1 MKNNP
6 LDRIKLLMSYDSSK
20 TLNENKKELSLINEE
35 DDVDLDEASET
46 GKEIGKLFRNAGKE
60 RGEFKGITNAI
71 EKDSKLLQGA
81 GSKLG
86 LTVDEV
92 REAMASERTVQNNI
106 DNAIKKE
113 FTAGSRIGSTGV
125 VGREVEQ
132 ASKQLALRRVIERGR
147 EVGRPLTG
155 NEINAI
161 IKQTEQ
167 ETAGRVRAFEKDVAA
182 GRVPNPKTGNTRG
195 ANKKVGT
202 QNRPT
207 IKSLQ
212 ADNQKLSQE
221 LEQLKLKVD
230 PEKPPK
236 LGGDGIYIT
245 DSNGNKIEIKQYY
258 NTGDVNEMNKDW
270 ENRGKRETI
279 IDPET
284 GKEVSVVE
292 PKPTPE
298 PPVKNPSKISR
309 LLKSKWLWALG
320 VLGGGVWLFWYL
332 FHSKGKKPPVVSECL
347 TDLVNKNLATIESSN
362 GDPVFV
368 VKQYPGFPQFDSV
381 GGLLFYQTTG
391 VVKTADNGATKTGT
405 WACSGKEVQITWD
418 GEEDTTNTTDS
429 TTGDTTNV
437 TGDTTNVTG
446 DTTTNTTDTTTGDTT
461 NVTGNTTNTTND
473 DVAAQNAR
481 IADMIKTKDNEGKPQ
496 ETTPEVQSL
505 IDKGKEIYTK
515 LYDNY
520 NADGQP
526 KPFIKSDGNRLKYK
540 GELLP
545 QSDLDALNQY
555 IKSLGYSFLKQ
566 KDKRYVPG
574 EKDEKYVWIKERQPQ
589 GEPQGQTQEPAQL
602 SEQFIKNIVS
612 KHLRSKL

>member
-71 EKDSKLLQGA
+71 EKDSRLLQGA

-113 FTAGSRIGSTGV
+113 FSAGSRIGTTGV

-147 EVGRPLTG
+147 EVGRPLNG

-167 ETAGRVRAFEKDVAA
+167 ETANRVRAFEKDVRT
-182 GRVPNPKTGNTRG
+182 GKVPNPKTGNTRG
-195 ANKKVGT
+195 ANKNVGT

-207 IKSLQ
+207 VKNLQ
-212 ADNQKLSQE
+212 ADLDKSKE
-221 LEQLKLKVD
+221 EIEQLKLKLDSNKSV
-230 PEKPPK
+230 PK
-236 LGGDGIYIT
+236 EGVSFV
-245 DSNGNKIEIKQYY
+245 DSNGNVVHIHQY
-258 NTGDVNEMNKDW
+258 NNMGDVNEMEKDW
-270 ENRGKRETI
+270 KARGNGETI

-284 GKEVSVVE
+284 GKPVRVDE
-292 PKPTPE
+292 PRPTTTE
-298 PPVKNPSKISR
+298 PPIKNPSKISK
-309 LLKSKWLWALG
+309 LLKSKWLWSLG
-320 VLGGGVWLFWYL
+320 VLGGGIWAFWYL
-332 FHSKGKKPPVVSECL
+332 FHKTGTKPPVVSSCL
-347 TDLVNKNLATIESSN
+347 TDLVNKNLGTMESSN
-362 GDPVFV
+362 GDPVVV
-368 VKQYPGFPQFDSV
+368 VKQYPGYPQYDSV

-391 VVKTADNGATKTGT
+391 VVMTADKGATKKGT
-405 WACSGKEVQITWD
+405 WVCTDNQIQITWA
-418 GEEDTTNTTDS
+418 GEGDNTN
-429 TTGDTTNV
+429 TTGDTTNT
-437 TGDTTNVTG
+437 TGS
-446 DTTTNTTDTTTGDTT
+446 TTGDTT
-461 NVTGNTTNTTND
+461 NVTGNTTGDTTNTTGTTTGDTTTNTTD

-481 IADMIKTKDNEGKPQ
+481 VADMIKTKDNEGKPQ
-496 ETTPEVQSL
+496 EKTPEIQSL
-505 IDKGKEIYTK
+505 IDKGKEIYTT

-520 NADGQP
+520 NAENQP
-526 KPFIKSDGNRLKYK
+526 KPFIKSSGNRLKYK

-545 QSDLDALNQY
+545 QADLDALNQY

-574 EKDEKYVWIKERQPQ
+574 EKDEKYVWIKEEQPVGQ
-589 GEPQGQTQEPAQL
+589 QPETQPEEPTQL
-602 SEQFIKNIVS
+602 SEDFIKKIVS

>member
-20 TLNENKKELSLINEE
+20 TLNENKKELSLINEDE
-35 DDVDLDEASET
+35 YDDSHIDLDEAPET

-113 FTAGSRIGSTGV
+113 FSAGSRIGTSGV

-147 EVGRPLTG
+147 GVGRPLTA

-167 ETAGRVRAFEKDVAA
+167 ETAGKVRAFEKDVAA

-195 ANKKVGT
+195 VNKNVGT

-212 ADNQKLSQE
+212 ADKQKLSQE
-221 LEQLKLKVD
+221 IEQLKLKVD

-258 NTGDVNEMNKDW
+258 NTGNVNEMNRDW
-270 ENRGKRETI
+270 ENRGRRETI

-284 GKEVSVVE
+284 GKEISVVE
-292 PKPTPE
+292 PKPTPQ
-298 PPVKNPSKISR
+298 PPVKNPSRISR
-309 LLKSKWLWALG
+309 LLKSKWLWSLG

-362 GDPVFV
+362 GDPVFA
-368 VKQYPGFPQFDSV
+368 VKQYPGYPQFDSV

-391 VVKTADNGATKTGT
+391 VVMTADKGATKTGK

-418 GEEDTTNTTDS
+418 DKEDTTKTD
-429 TTGDTTNV
+429 DTTP
-437 TGDTTNVTG
+437 TD
-446 DTTTNTTDTTTGDTT
+446 TTNTTDTTTTDTTTTGTTPTTTTDTTTTTGDTT
-461 NVTGNTTNTTND
+461 NQTN
-473 DVAAQNAR
+473 AGLAS
-481 IADMIKTKDNEGKPQ
+481 MIKTSDNKPQ
-496 ETTPEVQSL
+496 EVTPEIEQL
-505 IDKGKEIYTK
+505 IDRGKEIYTR

-520 NADGQP
+520 NAEGQP
-526 KPFIKSDGNRLKYK
+526 KPFIKKDGNRLKYK
-540 GELLP
+540 GKKLGNDELN
-545 QSDLDALNQY
+545 ALNQY
-555 IKSLGYSFLKQ
+555 IKSLGYSYMKQ
-566 KDKRYVPG
+566 KDKKYIPLEDDV
-574 EKDEKYVWIKERQPQ
+574 KYVWEKNDESEVQQPETQ
-589 GEPQGQTQEPAQL
+589 AQEPTQL
-602 SEQFIKNIVS
+602 SEDFIKKIVS